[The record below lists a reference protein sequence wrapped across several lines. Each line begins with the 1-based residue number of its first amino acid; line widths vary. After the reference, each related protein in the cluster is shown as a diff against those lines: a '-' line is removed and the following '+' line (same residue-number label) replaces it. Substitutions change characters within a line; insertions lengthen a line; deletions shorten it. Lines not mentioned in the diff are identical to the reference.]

1 MASASVLTAT
11 PALPTFYSVDH
22 FRKPSSS
29 STSPYLGSPP
39 SKSFH
44 PPPTIAGPAYNDL
57 YEFTANQSASPS
69 AVATPTTPTKPNT
82 STHAK
87 LHKKAIARSPQR
99 GSGINGQHQQAD
111 HAFAGA
117 QSPPATPSPNKYSLD
132 YDIPIQTTQ
141 KSPAKQAKSIIK
153 QNLRKLSHAPDD
165 QTATIDLSKT
175 AEENEKRSGLGLAPG
190 TLLRN
195 SRSVDVLGSG
205 TVGKQ
210 HTRSYS
216 HVSQLSTTSI
226 VYQPPTPFIPLLPSG
241 NVYSPTATYGFSS
254 PAFPTTDFG
263 PPTTT
268 YHNTTEDLN
277 PYTGGRSRGLT
288 IDSANSGG
296 ANSSQKQSSR
306 VHSSRS
312 STRHK
317 ITTTSNTSQTNLSS
331 FTRPRRSSTNH
342 SVDISANPG
351 RSRTSFDRAFTFRSH
366 SHVGEN
372 DPQASDPAAQR
383 AATIQAARQAFD
395 DRQEAKARKYE
406 EKEARATVK
415 QIKKE
420 EKQRRKSTVSVT
432 GRGHTRTGS
441 KSPEHTHT
449 LPGGAIG
456 TGGSTEEIIT
466 GATTFSA
473 FPMLSTL
480 SSHTHEAGNPGFASS
495 GDYADIRPSTS
506 HSANT
511 PSPYYESPMREDLEG
526 GSGVSARGGAGE
538 KAQHVPPVSRKRA
551 AKSRYFRFLS
561 WLKTKIL
568 NMERAA

>member
-1 MASASVLTAT
+1 M
-11 PALPTFYSVDH
+11 
-22 FRKPSSS
+22 
-29 STSPYLGSPP
+29 
-39 SKSFH
+39 SFH
-44 PPPTIAGPAYNDL
+44 ASPTIGGPAYNDH
-57 YEFTANQSASPS
+57 YEFTANKSASPG
-69 AVATPTTPTKPNT
+69 AIAAPTTPTKRNT

-87 LHKKAIARSPQR
+87 LHKKVTVRSPRR
-99 GSGINGQHQQAD
+99 GSSTDGQHQQAD
-111 HAFAGA
+111 HAFTRA
-117 QSPPATPSPNKYSLD
+117 QSPPATPSPNKYALE
-132 YDIPIQTTQ
+132 YNIPIQTTQ

-165 QTATIDLSKT
+165 NQIAAIDLSKT
-175 AEENEKRSGLGLAPG
+175 AEENEKRAGLSLAPG

-195 SRSVDVLGSG
+195 SRSVDALGSG

-210 HTRSYS
+210 HTRSCS
-216 HVSQLSTTSI
+216 HVSQISTTSFQ
-226 VYQPPTPFIPLLPSG
+226 YQPPTPFIPLLPSG
-241 NVYSPTATYGFSS
+241 NVYSPPATYGFPS

-263 PPTTT
+263 PPPTTT
-268 YHNTTEDLN
+268 YHNITEDTN
-277 PYTGGRSRGLT
+277 PYTGGRNRGLT

-296 ANSSQKQSSR
+296 AGSSQKQSSR

-317 ITTTSNTSQTNLSS
+317 TTTISNTSQTNLSS

-342 SVDISANPG
+342 SVDIAANPG

-366 SHVGEN
+366 SHVAEN
-372 DPQASDPAAQR
+372 DPIAIDPVAQR

-406 EKEARATVK
+406 EKEARAAEK

-420 EKQRRKSTVSVT
+420 EKQRRKSTVSV
-432 GRGHTRTGS
+432 GGKGHARTGS
-441 KSPEHTHT
+441 RSPEHTNA
-449 LPGGAIG
+449 LPRGA
-456 TGGSTEEIIT
+456 SAEEITT

-473 FPMLSTL
+473 FPLLSTL
-480 SSHTHEAGNPGFASS
+480 SSHTHETGNPEFASS

-526 GSGVSARGGAGE
+526 GLGAGGVGARE
-538 KAQHVPPVSRKRA
+538 QTQHVPPVSRKRA
-551 AKSRYFRFLS
+551 AKSRYFRFVS
-561 WLKTKIL
+561 WLKTKML
-568 NMERAA
+568 NLERTA